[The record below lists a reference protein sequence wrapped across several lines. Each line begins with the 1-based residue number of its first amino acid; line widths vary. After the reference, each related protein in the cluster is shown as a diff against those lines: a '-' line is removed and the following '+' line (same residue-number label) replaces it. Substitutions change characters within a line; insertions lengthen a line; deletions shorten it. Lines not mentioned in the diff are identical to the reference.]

1 MQKNYKFSGYTN
13 AIILMKFSSG
23 TKGII
28 NASNNAIGVNEH
40 IINFSNDKGSV
51 ILKGKDQYWI
61 TGFKVYLTDN
71 QKLTQKKILLKKKK
85 LIKILI
91 QEFIQFQKL
100 LID

>member
-1 MQKNYKFSGYTN
+1 
-13 AIILMKFSSG
+13 MKFSSG

-51 ILKGKDQYWI
+51 ILKGKDQDWI

-71 QKLTQKKILLKKKK
+71 QKLTQKKRQ
-85 LIKILI
+85 ILI
-91 QEFIQFQKL
+91 SRFLPISPYWGPPIELSTQSPM
-100 LID
+100 